1 MSNTYFYHPDH
12 LGSTSIITNS
22 YGEVTQ
28 NISYIPYGEIF
39 VEETAGGWQ
48 SPYYFNAKELDEE
61 TGLYYYGARYLDPA
75 GARWLSA
82 DPMLENNPDK
92 TPYHYCSGNPV
103 KLMDPTGMFE
113 TEMEAID
120 YAEKNNLNY
129 RIFQMEDGGFEVFDE
144 TSLTSYAYNGIL
156 CDNLEVSAPSRTE
169 EEYLDAAK
177 RLYWQSQYDKTGNF
191 EHWVKS
197 KGAYDFDENFSEM
210 VGPLYRG
217 TALLIP
223 IVGVVNDVNVLG
235 HGADIYGNDADELDT
250 GVAIADLLTF
260 GFANGLKLG
269 AIVNKCRK
277 VQSST
282 SYSTKVKL
290 AKYKRN
296 AELTN
301 KITTYG
307 GASMTTVKDY
317 YSK

>member
-1 MSNTYFYHPDH
+1 M
-12 LGSTSIITNS
+12 
-22 YGEVTQ
+22 
-28 NISYIPYGEIF
+28 
-39 VEETAGGWQ
+39 EETAGGWQ

-197 KGAYDFDENFSEM
+197 KGAYDFDEWVNDCI
-210 VGPLYRG
+210 GPRYRG
-217 TALLIP
+217 LVLFIP
-223 IVGVVNDVNVLG
+223 SVSLANSGKTIFAGSDL
-235 HGADIYGNDADELDT
+235 YGNEAECIDYVLSVGDFISCGLDFKEFEKE
-250 GVAIADLLTF
+250 AI
-260 GFANGLKLG
+260 NMSIYWLG
-269 AIVNKCRK
+269 K
-277 VQSST
+277 
-282 SYSTKVKL
+282 
-290 AKYKRN
+290 
-296 AELTN
+296 
-301 KITTYG
+301 
-307 GASMTTVKDY
+307 SMTSWTVARTITNEKE
-317 YSK
+317 KK